1 MKKIIS
7 SNIYLLG
14 DASNRIDDI
23 LPWKLIEDIPKLFED
38 KKLNKMK
45 NPIIKDVVINQ
56 DNGPVVIDITA
67 TIEPY
72 TILNG
77 PVYIGSN
84 VLIKSHSNISN
95 SIIEDNCKVKG
106 EIHSSIFQP
115 FSNKA
120 HDGFIGHSFIGS
132 WVNLGAGTTTSNLK
146 NNYSSVSVKWNGDL
160 VDTESIFFG
169 AVIGEHVKTSIGT
182 NLNTATVI
190 EMGSNVVSQSFPPRH
205 IPAFSLFYKDKL
217 MKIKFDDFCDT
228 VEKAMKRR
236 DKTLSSSEKEVLS
249 SIYKNC

>member
-120 HDGFIGHSFIGS
+120 HDGFIGHSFIGT

>member
-228 VEKAMKRR
+228 AEKAMKRR
-236 DKTLSSSEKEVLS
+236 DKTLSSSEKEALS